1 MKSCNKLY
9 YSVYYTYKIKFLGVH
24 MIKKFLPHCIEKIL
38 FFIGFFL
45 FTSEILKQLLL
56 TFIVNDGHYNLW
68 YFPFQLCSL
77 PMYLLVL
84 YPFFRTES
92 TRNTVLGFLAT
103 YNLLGGIAVFFD
115 TSGMHYPLLIL
126 TVHSYLWHILL
137 IVTGILSGI
146 LLIQKLSSE
155 SCISDKKHNK
165 RQPTRASSRHLL
177 PSFAHITLLYILFVL
192 IAEYLNHVL
201 DSFGEINLFYIN
213 PDYRMEQVFFI
224 KIGELCGNNTA
235 ILVYILAT
243 IFGAGIL
250 YEVWNFTIH
259 FYSSH

>member
-1 MKSCNKLY
+1 
-9 YSVYYTYKIKFLGVH
+9 
-24 MIKKFLPHCIEKIL
+24 MIKKFSPHRIEKIL
-38 FFIGFFL
+38 FFIGIFL
-45 FTSEILKQLLL
+45 FISEILKQLLL
-56 TFIVNDGHYNLW
+56 TFVVNSGHYNLW

-84 YPFFRTES
+84 YPFFHTGS
-92 TRNTVLGFLAT
+92 ARNTILGFLAT

-126 TVHSYLWHILL
+126 TIHSYLWHILL

-146 LLIQKLSSE
+146 LLIQESE
-155 SCISDKKHNK
+155 PMSFFTYANNK
-165 RQPTRASSRHLL
+165 RQPTHASSRRLL
-177 PSFAHITLLYILFVL
+177 PSFSRITLLYILFAL
-192 IAEYLNHVL
+192 IAEYLNHIL

-213 PDYRMEQVFFI
+213 PDYRMEQIFFV
-224 KIGELCGNNTA
+224 KIGELYGNNSA

-250 YEVWNFTIH
+250 YGAWNLMIH
-259 FYSSH
+259 FHSSY

>member
-1 MKSCNKLY
+1 
-9 YSVYYTYKIKFLGVH
+9 
-24 MIKKFLPHCIEKIL
+24 MIKKSSPHRIEKIL
-38 FFIGFFL
+38 FFIGIFL
-45 FTSEILKQLLL
+45 LTSEILKQLLL
-56 TFIVNDGHYNLW
+56 TFVVNVGHYNLW

-84 YPFFRTES
+84 YPFLHTQS
-92 TRNTVLGFLAT
+92 ARNTTLGFLAT

-146 LLIQKLSSE
+146 LLVQKSATVPSLSYSK
-155 SCISDKKHNK
+155 DMK
-165 RQPTRASSRHLL
+165 RQLTDASMHHLL
-177 PSFAHITLLYILFVL
+177 PSFSRITLLYILFAL
-192 IAEYLNHVL
+192 IAEYLNHIL

-213 PDYRMEQVFFI
+213 PDYQMTQIFFI
-224 KIGELCGNNTA
+224 KIGELCGNNLA

-250 YEVWNFTIH
+250 YGFWNILIH
-259 FYSSH
+259 ICSSN

>member
-1 MKSCNKLY
+1 
-9 YSVYYTYKIKFLGVH
+9 
-24 MIKKFLPHCIEKIL
+24 MIKKSLPHRIEKIL
-38 FFIGFFL
+38 FFIGIFL
-45 FTSEILKQLLL
+45 LTSEILKQLLL
-56 TFIVNDGHYNLW
+56 TFVVNAGHYTLW

-84 YPFFRTES
+84 YPFFHTES
-92 TRNTVLGFLAT
+92 ARNTILGFLAT

-137 IVTGILSGI
+137 IITGILSGI
-146 LLIQKLSSE
+146 LLVQKSATVPSLSFSK
-155 SCISDKKHNK
+155 DMK
-165 RQPTRASSRHLL
+165 RQLTDASMHHLL
-177 PSFAHITLLYILFVL
+177 PSFSRITLLYILFAL
-192 IAEYLNHVL
+192 IAEYLNHIL

-213 PDYRMEQVFFI
+213 PDYRMEQIYFV
-224 KIGELCGNNTA
+224 KIGELYGNNSA

-243 IFGAGIL
+243 ISGAGIL
-250 YEVWNFTIH
+250 YGAWNLMIR

>member
-1 MKSCNKLY
+1 
-9 YSVYYTYKIKFLGVH
+9 
-24 MIKKFLPHCIEKIL
+24 MIKKSLPHRIEKIL
-38 FFIGFFL
+38 FFIGIFL
-45 FTSEILKQLLL
+45 LTSEILKQLLL
-56 TFIVNDGHYNLW
+56 TFVVNAGHYNLW

-84 YPFFRTES
+84 YPFLHTQS
-92 TRNTVLGFLAT
+92 ARNTTLGFLAT

-146 LLIQKLSSE
+146 LLVQKSATVPSLSYSK
-155 SCISDKKHNK
+155 DMK
-165 RQPTRASSRHLL
+165 RQLTDTSMHHLL
-177 PSFAHITLLYILFVL
+177 PSFSRITLLYILFAL
-192 IAEYLNHVL
+192 IAEYLNHIL

-213 PDYRMEQVFFI
+213 PDYQMTQIFFV
-224 KIGELCGNNTA
+224 KIGELCGNNLA

-243 IFGAGIL
+243 IFGASIL
-250 YEVWNFTIH
+250 YGFWNILIH
-259 FYSSH
+259 ICSSN

>member
-1 MKSCNKLY
+1 
-9 YSVYYTYKIKFLGVH
+9 
-24 MIKKFLPHCIEKIL
+24 MIKKFSLHCIEKVL
-38 FFIGFFL
+38 FFIGIFL
-45 FTSEILKQLLL
+45 LTSEILKQLLL
-56 TFIVNDGHYNLW
+56 TFVVNNGHYNLW

-84 YPFFRTES
+84 YPFFHTEPARD
-92 TRNTVLGFLAT
+92 TILGFLST

-146 LLIQKLSSE
+146 FLVQKSVPMTPLS
-155 SCISDKKHNK
+155 CPKNIK
-165 RQPTRASSRHLL
+165 RQPTDASSRRLL
-177 PSFAHITLLYILFVL
+177 PSFSRITLLYILFAL
-192 IAEYLNHVL
+192 IAEYLNHIL
-201 DSFGEINLFYIN
+201 DPFGEINLFYIN
-213 PDYRMEQVFFI
+213 PDYRMEQIFFV
-224 KIGELCGNNTA
+224 KIGELYGNNSA

-243 IFGAGIL
+243 ISGAGIL
-250 YEVWNFTIH
+250 YGAWNLMIR

>member
-1 MKSCNKLY
+1 
-9 YSVYYTYKIKFLGVH
+9 
-24 MIKKFLPHCIEKIL
+24 MIKKSSPHRIEKIL
-38 FFIGFFL
+38 FFIGIFL
-45 FTSEILKQLLL
+45 LTSEILKQLLL
-56 TFIVNDGHYNLW
+56 TFVVNVGHYNLW

-84 YPFFRTES
+84 YPFLHTQS
-92 TRNTVLGFLAT
+92 ARNTTLGFLAT

-146 LLIQKLSSE
+146 LLVQKSATVPSLSYFK
-155 SCISDKKHNK
+155 DMK
-165 RQPTRASSRHLL
+165 RQLTDASMHHLL
-177 PSFAHITLLYILFVL
+177 PSFSRITLLYILFAL
-192 IAEYLNHVL
+192 IAEYLNHIL

-213 PDYRMEQVFFI
+213 PDYRMEQIFFV
-224 KIGELCGNNTA
+224 KIGELYGNNSA
-235 ILVYILAT
+235 VLIYILAT

-250 YEVWNFTIH
+250 YGVWNLMIR

>member
-1 MKSCNKLY
+1 MIRKL
-9 YSVYYTYKIKFLGVH
+9 S
-24 MIKKFLPHCIEKIL
+24 PHCIEKIL
-38 FFIGFFL
+38 FFIGSFL
-45 FTSEILKQLLL
+45 FASEILKQLLL
-56 TFIVNDGHYNLW
+56 TFVVDDGHYTLW

-84 YPFFRTES
+84 YPFFHTES
-92 TRNTVLGFLAT
+92 ARNTLLGFLAT

-137 IVTGILSGI
+137 IITGILSGI
-146 LLIQKLSSE
+146 LLVQKSATVPSLSYYK
-155 SCISDKKHNK
+155 DMK
-165 RQPTRASSRHLL
+165 RQLTDASMHHLL
-177 PSFAHITLLYILFVL
+177 PSFSRITLLYILFAL
-192 IAEYLNHVL
+192 IAEYLNHIL

-213 PDYRMEQVFFI
+213 PDYQMTQVFFV
-224 KIGELCGNNTA
+224 KIGELCGNNLA

-250 YEVWNFTIH
+250 YGFWNILIH
-259 FYSSH
+259 ICSSH